1 MSVSKIWKGLF
12 DYDMA
17 AYQRT
22 CGDLVVYSPEVGSVK
37 IEWPTVNGHRVLPRY
52 VGKFLQTKNIKWPC
66 FCTRTMPLLAD
77 INSVSCR
84 IYTAMDNPGPGRN
97 IAACHYSPARCQFFI
112 DLDAVFESTSLMS
125 EYDVPRWMTI
135 PKQIWMH
142 GLEGRRWRFPNTLE
156 RQENNG
162 GVL

>member
-37 IEWPTVNGHRVLPRY
+37 IECYPGPQLMVICLAGSTPLWIIPDPDATL
-52 VGKFLQTKNIKWPC
+52 
-66 FCTRTMPLLAD
+66 LLATIAQPD
-77 INSVSCR
+77 VNSS
-84 IYTAMDNPGPGRN
+84 
-97 IAACHYSPARCQFFI
+97 
-112 DLDAVFESTSLMS
+112 
-125 EYDVPRWMTI
+125 PRWMTI